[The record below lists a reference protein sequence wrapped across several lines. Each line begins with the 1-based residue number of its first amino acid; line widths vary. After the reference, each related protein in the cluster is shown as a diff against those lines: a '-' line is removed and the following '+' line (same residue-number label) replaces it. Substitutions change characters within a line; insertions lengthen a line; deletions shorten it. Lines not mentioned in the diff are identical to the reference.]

1 MTLHSF
7 RSLGFSKVIEP
18 NIQFLT
24 WSEFTRQ
31 SRRFDLLVVVGFFF
45 LYCLLVD
52 FTSLKLLKPVFL
64 TCIFLY
70 PDIFHSFSANTGP
83 LLVHYWHFPF
93 FAVWLRPPWCSLKPG
108 EHLSAIETW
117 LLWVSVC
124 TFEIKQGYSW
134 DHLVSEFNPLLLL
147 EKEKLP
153 LSQIPHPA
161 CESQQPD
168 FAASSSLCVLLSL
181 PFPRQSNAD
190 QVAFQVGGG
199 LSALEQI
206 LQVISAASTPTAV
219 PRIPLKWVP
228 SPNAS
233 ASISHANTQ
242 IKMHICL

>member
-1 MTLHSF
+1 MNLLDSPGG
-7 RSLGFSKVIEP
+7 SICL
-18 NIQFLT
+18 L
-24 WSEFTRQ
+24 
-31 SRRFDLLVVVGFFF
+31 LLVFFPLLF
-45 LYCLLVD
+45 ACWFYLVKIAKASVSHLYLSVSWY
-52 FTSLKLLKPVFL
+52 FSF
-64 TCIFLY
+64 IFSQHWA
-70 PDIFHSFSANTGP
+70 IIGP
-83 LLVHYWHFPF
+83 LWHFPF

-153 LSQIPHPA
+153 LSQIPRPA

-233 ASISHANTQ
+233 ASVSHANTQ

>member
-1 MTLHSF
+1 M
-7 RSLGFSKVIEP
+7 
-18 NIQFLT
+18 N
-24 WSEFTRQ
+24 
-31 SRRFDLLVVVGFFF
+31 LLNSPGGSICLLLFFF

-52 FTSLKLLKPVFL
+52 FTLLKLLKPVFL

-70 PDIFHSFSANTGP
+70 PAIFHSFSANTGP
-83 LLVHYWHFPF
+83 FLVHYWHFPF

-147 EKEKLP
+147 EKERLP
-153 LSQIPHPA
+153 LSQIPRPA
-161 CESQQPD
+161 CESHQPD

-206 LQVISAASTPTAV
+206 LQVITAASTPTAV

-233 ASISHANTQ
+233 ASVSHANTQ